1 MTPTS
6 TDGRFRRAFAAT
18 VVTLV
23 VLCSVFL
30 ALGYLQG
37 AKLSSGQVD
46 PATVVAQSGQQLRLF
61 ANQSVAPVTTGQ
73 VSVTP
78 ATRVTASSQ
87 GADISVQFADRLDY
101 GTTYT
106 VTIKNVRSIY
116 GQRSSTFRYSF
127 STAAA
132 NLYFLD
138 RAAPGAADPLDTIV
152 QTGVAGRSQKV
163 VYSARHIQSFAP
175 FPGALAVVTLN
186 DDNTSTLSL
195 VSLKGAGVEP
205 VLLPTTGVI
214 DNVQSNAEAGLLGFT
229 FSSGAAASGGGGPDP
244 QYSNTLMTVDFNS
257 THTVQPELGPDG
269 QPMRVRSWFF
279 LPGGSSI
286 VAQALDGSVTVTDPT
301 TPGKPVSLGR
311 YSSLS
316 GSSPDGKSILV
327 GDAAGQ
333 LAYSLSNGA
342 TTRLEPLAIGGVVP
356 SGGDVAL
363 TGNGMTRLQS
373 AAVAN
378 GRPTPFAAS
387 LVIDDGKKPRILYE
401 IPGDIGSIESL
412 SVSPNSQY
420 VAIEEIPDVS
430 ASVSDGYSRDAR
442 STSVATAIVDI
453 ATGEVVSIV
462 SGFGVVW
469 Q

>member
-1 MTPTS
+1 M
-6 TDGRFRRAFAAT
+6 FRRAFAAT

-229 FSSGAAASGGGGPDP
+229 FSSG
-244 QYSNTLMTVDFNS
+244 
-257 THTVQPELGPDG
+257 
-269 QPMRVRSWFF
+269 
-279 LPGGSSI
+279 
-286 VAQALDGSVTVTDPT
+286 
-301 TPGKPVSLGR
+301 
-311 YSSLS
+311 
-316 GSSPDGKSILV
+316 
-327 GDAAGQ
+327 
-333 LAYSLSNGA
+333 
-342 TTRLEPLAIGGVVP
+342 
-356 SGGDVAL
+356 
-363 TGNGMTRLQS
+363 
-373 AAVAN
+373 
-378 GRPTPFAAS
+378 
-387 LVIDDGKKPRILYE
+387 
-401 IPGDIGSIESL
+401 
-412 SVSPNSQY
+412 
-420 VAIEEIPDVS
+420 
-430 ASVSDGYSRDAR
+430 
-442 STSVATAIVDI
+442 
-453 ATGEVVSIV
+453 
-462 SGFGVVW
+462 
-469 Q
+469 